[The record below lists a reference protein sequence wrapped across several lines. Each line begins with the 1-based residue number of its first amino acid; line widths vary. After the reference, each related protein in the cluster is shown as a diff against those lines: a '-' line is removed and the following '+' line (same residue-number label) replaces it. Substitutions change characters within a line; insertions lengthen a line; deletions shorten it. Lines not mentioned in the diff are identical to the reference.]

1 MIILPL
7 IVFAFHLEKQPFGGK
22 SISTEICANGIILK
36 IETYLKRDY
45 FQEVEKETKEFIFVL
60 RTPWELYRD
69 FLCYEGMENN
79 KSTQKSINLTPSVPF
94 QSGKYY
100 LGLAKKEGTCAKLFF
115 KGGGLFG
122 PPRPCYRNRK
132 KEVDYSIIF
141 IGGSK
146 SYCEVFPSLCR

>member
-1 MIILPL
+1 MKLIIALLVILPL
-7 IVFAFHLEKQPFGGK
+7 IVFAFQIDSRRQIFGGK

-45 FQEVEKETKEFIFVL
+45 FQEVEKETKTFIFVL
-60 RTPWELYRD
+60 RTPLELYRD
-69 FLCYEGMENN
+69 FLCYDGIENN

-122 PPRPCYRNRK
+122 SPRPCYRNRK
-132 KEVDYSIIF
+132 KDVDYSIIF
-141 IGGSK
+141 IG
-146 SYCEVFPSLCR
+146 